1 MPLDS
6 ALPAAG
12 AATVPASGAVATV
25 RSACPHDCPSA
36 CALEVERLS
45 PTRIGRIRGNRDLPY
60 TAGIVCEKVSRYAE
74 RVHHPDRLGRP
85 LRRTGAKGEG
95 DFAPI
100 GWDDALDEIAEAFLR
115 AEACHGSETVW
126 PYHSGGTLGIVSR
139 WGLDRLRNAKRYS
152 KQRSTICVGPSSS
165 GWKAGIGML
174 TGPDPAEAAKSDL
187 IVVWGGNPVA
197 THVNL
202 MSHIRRARKD
212 RGAELVVVDV
222 YDTPT
227 VQAADRAL
235 ILRPGTDG
243 ALALAMMQV
252 ILAEGLADRD
262 YLARL
267 TDFDADI
274 ERHILSRT
282 PAWAAE
288 ITGLPEQDIIDFARL
303 YGRTR
308 RSFLRLGLGFTRSR
322 NGAVAMHAVSCLPA
336 LTGAWQEEGGGA
348 FYARLEDWG
357 LDLNLAHG
365 LDLADPAI
373 RSLDQSRIGPVLTGA
388 PGALEGGPPVTA
400 MLIQNANSAEVA
412 PDSRAVRAGL
422 ARDDLFLCVHE
433 QFMTATA
440 RYADI
445 VLPATTFLESDDF
458 YMGWGHSAL
467 TVGRRVLEPFAETR
481 SNHDVVCGLA
491 KRLGAESPAFDMSAW
506 DLIDAT
512 LQVSGKG
519 SADAAAEKGWID
531 CNHPFEDAHFL
542 NGFPTA
548 DGRFHFRPDWAAVGP
563 YHAGMPELPD
573 HWAVTE
579 AADDAR
585 PFRMVAP
592 PARTFLNSSFTETAG
607 SQRREGTPAVLIHA
621 DDAAAHGIADGDS
634 VRVGNDRGAVTLTA
648 RIADGLL
655 PGTAIVEGIWP
666 GDSYRDPAGEGMGI
680 NQLVS
685 AEAVGPVGG
694 VAFHDTAVWIR
705 PAERAAAG
713 AA

>member
-6 ALPAAG
+6 AHPASG
-12 AATVPASGAVATV
+12 AARGTDSGAVATV

-60 TAGIVCEKVSRYAE
+60 TAGVICEKVSRYAE
-74 RVHHPDRLGRP
+74 RVHHPDRLGQP
-85 LRRTGAKGEG
+85 LRRTGTKGDG
-95 DFAPI
+95 AFAPMS
-100 GWDDALDEIAEAFLR
+100 WDDALDEIAEAFLR
-115 AEACHGSETVW
+115 AEARHGSETVW
-126 PYHSGGTLGIVSR
+126 PYHSGGTLGLISR

-187 IVVWGGNPVA
+187 VVVWGGNPVS

-243 ALALAMMQV
+243 ALALAMMHV
-252 ILAEGLADRD
+252 VLAEGLADRN

-282 PAWAAE
+282 PAWAAA
-288 ITGLPEQDIIDFARL
+288 ITGLAEQDIIDFARL
-303 YGRTR
+303 YGRTK

-365 LDLADPAI
+365 LDLDDPAI

-445 VLPATTFLESDDF
+445 VLPATTFLECDDF

-506 DLIDAT
+506 ELIDAT
-512 LQVSGKG
+512 LQRSDKG

-542 NGFPTA
+542 NGFPTL

-573 HWAVTE
+573 HWTVTE
-579 AADDAR
+579 AADDTR

-607 SQRREGTPAVLIHA
+607 SQRREGSPTVLIHA
-621 DDAAAHGIADGDS
+621 DDAAAHGIADGDE
-634 VRVGNDRGAVTLTA
+634 VRVGNDRGGVTLTA
-648 RIADGLL
+648 RLADGLL
-655 PGTAIVEGIWP
+655 PGTVIVEGIWP
-666 GDSYRDPAGEGMGI
+666 GDSYSDPAGGGMSI

-685 AEAVGPVGG
+685 AEAVAPVGG

-705 PAERAAAG
+705 PVKRAAVG
-713 AA
+713 AV

>member
-6 ALPAAG
+6 AHPAAG
-12 AATVPASGAVATV
+12 AATAPAAGTVATV

-45 PTRIGRIRGNRDLPY
+45 PTRIGRIRGNKELPY
-60 TAGIVCEKVSRYAE
+60 TAGVVCEKVSRYAE

-95 DFAPI
+95 EFAPI

-165 GWKAGIGML
+165 GWQAGVGML

-187 IVVWGGNPVA
+187 VVVWGGNPVA

-202 MSHIRRARKD
+202 MSHIQRARKD

-267 TDFDADI
+267 TDFGPDV

-288 ITGLPEQDIIDFARL
+288 ITGLDEQDIIDFARL
-303 YGRTR
+303 YGRTK
-308 RSFLRLGLGFTRSR
+308 RSFLRLGLGFTRAR

-445 VLPATTFLESDDF
+445 VLPATTFLECDDI

-467 TVGRRVLEPFAETR
+467 TVGRRVLEPYAETR

-506 DLIDAT
+506 ELVDAT
-512 LQVSGKG
+512 LQRSDKG
-519 SADAAAEKGWID
+519 SADSAAEKGWID

-548 DGRFHFRPDWAAVGP
+548 DGKFHFRPDWAAVGP
-563 YHAGMPELPD
+563 YHAGMPALPD

-579 AADDAR
+579 AADNAR

-607 SQRREGTPAVLIHA
+607 SQRREGSPAVLIHA
-621 DDAAAHGIADGDS
+621 DDAAAHGIADGGS
-634 VRVGNDRGAVTLTA
+634 VRVGNDRGGVTLTA

-685 AEAVGPVGG
+685 ADAVGPVGG
-694 VAFHDTAVWIR
+694 VAFHDTAVWIK
-705 PAERAAAG
+705 PAGREEAG

>member
-1 MPLDS
+1 
-6 ALPAAG
+6 
-12 AATVPASGAVATV
+12 
-25 RSACPHDCPSA
+25 
-36 CALEVERLS
+36 
-45 PTRIGRIRGNRDLPY
+45 
-60 TAGIVCEKVSRYAE
+60 
-74 RVHHPDRLGRP
+74 
-85 LRRTGAKGEG
+85 
-95 DFAPI
+95 
-100 GWDDALDEIAEAFLR
+100 
-115 AEACHGSETVW
+115 
-126 PYHSGGTLGIVSR
+126 

-165 GWKAGIGML
+165 GWQAGVGML

-202 MSHIRRARKD
+202 MSHIRRARKE

-267 TDFDADI
+267 TDFDPDI

-303 YGRTR
+303 YGRTK
-308 RSFLRLGLGFTRSR
+308 RSFLRLGLGFTRAR

-357 LDLNLAHG
+357 LDLTLAHG

-445 VLPATTFLESDDF
+445 VLPATTFLECDDI

-467 TVGRRVLEPFAETR
+467 TVGKRVLEPFAETR

-491 KRLGAESPAFDMSAW
+491 KRLGAESPAFAMSAW
-506 DLIDAT
+506 ELVDAT

-519 SADAAAEKGWID
+519 GADAAADKGWID

-548 DGRFHFRPDWAAVGP
+548 DGKFHFRPDWAAIGP
-563 YHAGMPELPD
+563 YHAGMPALPD

-607 SQRREGTPAVLIHA
+607 SQRREGAPTVLILA
-621 DDAAAHGIADGDS
+621 ADAAAHGIRDGAR

-655 PGTAIVEGIWP
+655 PGTAIGEGIWR
-666 GDSYRDPAGEGMGI
+666 GDSHGDPAGDRMGI
-680 NQLVS
+680 TKLVS
-685 AEAVGPVGG
+685 ADPVGPVGG
-694 VAFHDTAVWIR
+694 VAFHDTAVWIE
-705 PAERAAAG
+705 PVEREAAG

>member
-6 ALPAAG
+6 AH
-12 AATVPASGAVATV
+12 PASRAATV

-60 TAGIVCEKVSRYAE
+60 TAGVICEKVSRYAE

-85 LRRTGAKGEG
+85 LRRTGTKGDG
-95 DFAPI
+95 VFAPI
-100 GWDDALDEIAEAFLR
+100 SWDDALDEIAEAFLR
-115 AEACHGSETVW
+115 AEARHGSETVW
-126 PYHSGGTLGIVSR
+126 PYHSGGTLGLISR

-165 GWKAGIGML
+165 GWKAGIGKL

-187 IVVWGGNPVA
+187 VVVWGGNPVS

-202 MSHIRRARKD
+202 MSHIQRARKD

-252 ILAEGLADRD
+252 MLAEGLADRN

-282 PAWAAE
+282 PAWAAA
-288 ITGLPEQDIIDFARL
+288 ITGLAEQDIVDFARL
-303 YGRTR
+303 YGRTK

-322 NGAVAMHAVSCLPA
+322 NGAVALHAVSCLPA

-365 LDLADPAI
+365 LDLDDPAI

-445 VLPATTFLESDDF
+445 VLPATTFLECDDF

-506 DLIDAT
+506 ELIDAT
-512 LQVSGKG
+512 LQRSDKG

-607 SQRREGTPAVLIHA
+607 SQRREGSPTVLIHA
-621 DDAAAHGIADGDS
+621 ADAAAHGIADGDE

-648 RIADGLL
+648 RLADGLL
-655 PGTAIVEGIWP
+655 PGTVIVEGIWP
-666 GDSYRDPAGEGMGI
+666 GDSYSDPAGGGMGI

-685 AEAVGPVGG
+685 ATAVAPIGG
-694 VAFHDTAVWIR
+694 VAFHDTAVWVR
-705 PAERAAAG
+705 PAERDAAG